1 MTLKKSADGQQT
13 LRRLCF
19 LSVLVAA
26 LAAVAVKL
34 WFHPPQ
40 ASASVSHSSK
50 PDLEVGFCD
59 STGHGFYREQPAD
72 QLERWDLPYD
82 NGTHVVIL
90 WKNDKRVS
98 GRNVSMYHVDV
109 RTSVPVLNFFV
120 GQFGGFP
127 QDVCAPGGSK
137 ARNQVNVEGSAGA
150 CSPYGL
156 EDHHVQRRT
165 AFEIPPTLRKLAK
178 WDIDVRVRGYGA
190 HTPIGRPKEEVR
202 TTWWCKVY
210 RRPRDE
216 SDQPA
221 TAYRGG
227 SSRRTTRADA
237 SHGEHGQGEL
247 LTLPRRLLAPR
258 LRAFGDRA
266 KRLLNR

>member
-1 MTLKKSADGQQT
+1 MASKRCAD
-13 LRRLCF
+13 
-19 LSVLVAA
+19 
-26 LAAVAVKL
+26 
-34 WFHPPQ
+34 
-40 ASASVSHSSK
+40 SASSQYWWRHLPLLLSNYGSIRHK
-50 PDLEVGFCD
+50 LLLPSAIRPNLILRWGLAQRGMA
-59 STGHGFYREQPAD
+59 STEQPAD